1 MQLRRLA
8 GMLTAGS
15 LAIGLAGVSATP
27 VLAAS
32 SAKHA
37 KAPLLKALTYTPLS
51 TDGEDGFLEAH
62 FTATVELYQKTPS
75 IFFKVESVGSHNIDV
90 EEGPESSYKPGLHK
104 VSFTGDALPG
114 GTFKIT
120 LIAREGPPVHLNKS
134 TDPATLAVAAAPEG
148 AAGAGTVTKI

>member
-1 MQLRRLA
+1 MQLRRIA

-15 LAIGLAGVSATP
+15 LAIGLASAGAVP
-27 VLAAS
+27 ALAAS
-32 SAKHA
+32 SAKHQ
-37 KAPLLKALTYTPLS
+37 KAPLLRALTYTPLT

-62 FTATVELYQKTPS
+62 FTATVELYQKAPS
-75 IFFKVESVGSHNIDV
+75 IFFKVESVGSHNIAV

-120 LIAREGPPVHLNKS
+120 LIAREGPPLHVNKS
-134 TDPATLAVAAAPEG
+134 TDPATLVIAPAPEG
-148 AAGAGTVTKI
+148 SAGAGMVTKI